1 MWVNSLV
8 LKPNSFILRLQG
20 IQRSYMWTIP
30 NIITIV
36 RVLLIPVFVLV
47 YFLDWKWAHQAGAF
61 IFWFAAITD
70 WVDGYLARKLNQT
83 TAFGAFLDPVADKL
97 IVAAALLL
105 ITHSYETA
113 WITVPAI
120 LLMSREI
127 YISALREWMGQQGK
141 QDLVKVSFIGK
152 SKTTAQMLALIGLL
166 SEMEYF
172 MGIQIYWVSLGY
184 IFLYFAAI
192 LSFWSMLVYTKA
204 AWDDQKNA

>member
-1 MWVNSLV
+1 
-8 LKPNSFILRLQG
+8 
-20 IQRSYMWTIP
+20 MWTIP
-30 NIITIV
+30 NIITII
-36 RVLLIPVFVLV
+36 RVLLIPVFVIV

-70 WVDGYLARKLNQT
+70 WFDGYLARKLNQT

-97 IVAAALLL
+97 IVAVALLL
-105 ITHSYETA
+105 ITHSYA
-113 WITVPAI
+113 NVWITIPAV

-127 YISALREWMGQQGK
+127 YISALREWMGQKGK
-141 QDLVKVSFIGK
+141 RDLVKVSFTGK
-152 SKTTAQMLALIGLL
+152 AKTMAQMLALIGLL

-184 IFLYFAAI
+184 ILLYFSAV

-204 AWDDQKNA
+204 AWEDQKNS